1 MASDDEE
8 WLTERIV
15 LQEEGYK
22 AECFTFLQ
30 MNGYLT
36 VQLKLRGRGIERDE

>member
-1 MASDDEE
+1 MMRSGFS
-8 WLTERIV
+8 ERSV

-36 VQLKLRGRGIERDE
+36 LQLKLRGRGIERDE